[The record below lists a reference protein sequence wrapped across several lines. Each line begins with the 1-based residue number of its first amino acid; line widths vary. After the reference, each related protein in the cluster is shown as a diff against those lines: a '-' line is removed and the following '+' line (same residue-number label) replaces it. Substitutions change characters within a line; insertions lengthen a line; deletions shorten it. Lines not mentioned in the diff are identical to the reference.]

1 MGGGKETPRQKM
13 IGMMYLVLTALLAMN
28 VSKQVLHGY
37 IFVNESMERSRENLT
52 ENNSRVT
59 EAFQKSIDGNSGAK
73 PYYIKSQEAKK
84 ELAEMIDYIEKV
96 KHFVYLH
103 TEKPDNPASADT
115 MKLKN
120 LVDGSFDN
128 YDIPT
133 EVLLGSEPLRPKSGP
148 LTASELKGNLET
160 LHGKIVAMI
169 DKMQKTEGEHLFPAD
184 YDNLKKKLTAS
195 LLPKASGARE
205 DGVEMTWEME
215 NFYHLPEA
223 AVIAN
228 LTKMQVDVKNAEA
241 EILQVFSAASGK
253 LSIKPD
259 KLVAKVVAPTN
270 YVQAGQEYTADI
282 FLSAAF
288 SKLGAGD
295 MEVLIGVDSSTAKSM
310 AASSGK
316 SLPIIDGLGKYK
328 VPTNAQGD
336 QTFKGSIRFKKP
348 DGTFE
353 VYPFEQTYKVAP
365 PAVAVSAD
373 QMNVFY
379 AGVVNPVS
387 ASAAGIAPADIL
399 VNPSGAGVKYV
410 QKGPGKYEFTFTG
423 TGECSIMVSAK
434 TKDGVKPQGP
444 PVKFRV
450 KPLPPPVASVGGKF
464 GTVDMKKSELSTI
477 GGVGAN
483 APGFDF
489 KANYIV
495 MSFDVTGSI
504 KGQTKFTSCTGNNLN
519 AEAKAILSQAGG
531 GSKIFFDNIRVKKPD
546 GQIVSN
552 VPGVTIKIK
561 N

>member
-37 IFVNESMERSRENLT
+37 IFVNESMERSRENLL
-52 ENNSRVT
+52 ENNNRVS
-59 EAFQKSIDGNSGAK
+59 EAFQKSIDGNPGAK
-73 PYYIKSQEAKK
+73 PYYNRAVEAKK
-84 ELAEMIDYIEKV
+84 EFNEMVEYIEKV
-96 KHFVYLH
+96 KHFVYLS

-115 MKLKN
+115 MQLKY

-133 EVLLGSEPLRPKSGP
+133 EVLLGSEPLNPKSGP
-148 LTASELKGNLET
+148 LTASELKANLVA
-160 LHGKIVAMI
+160 LHSKVLAMV
-169 DKMQKTEGEHLFPAD
+169 DKMQKTDGEHLFPAD
-184 YDNLKKKLTAS
+184 YENLKKKLTSS
-195 LLPKASGARE
+195 LLPKASGAKE
-205 DGVEMTWEME
+205 DGIEMTWEME

-228 LTKMQVDVKNAEA
+228 LSKMQVDIKNAEA

-288 SKLGAGD
+288 SKLGEGD
-295 MEVLIGVDSSTAKSM
+295 MEVLMGVDSATAK
-310 AASSGK
+310 AATGK
-316 SLPIIDGLGKYK
+316 GNSLPIVDGMGKYK
-328 VPTNAQGD
+328 VGTNAQGD
-336 QTFKGSIRFKKP
+336 QTFKGVIKFKKP

-353 VYPFEQTYKVAP
+353 IYPFENTYKVAP
-365 PAVAVSAD
+365 PSVAVSAD
-373 QMNVFY
+373 QMRVFY

-399 VNPSGAGVKYV
+399 INPTGAGVKYV
-410 QKGPGKYEFTFTG
+410 QKGPGAYEFTFSG
-423 TGECSIMVSAK
+423 TGECLIAVSAK

-450 KPLPPPVASVGGKF
+450 KPLPPPVASVGGKS
-464 GTVDMKKSELSTI
+464 GTVDLKKSELSAI

-519 AEAKAILSQAGG
+519 TEAKAILSAAGT

>member
-28 VSKQVLHGY
+28 VSKTVLHGY
-37 IFVNESMERSRENLT
+37 IFVNESMERSRDNLL
-52 ENNSRVT
+52 ENNKRVS
-59 EAFQKSIDGNSGAK
+59 EAFLKSLDGNSGAK
-73 PYYIKSQEAKK
+73 PYYNRALEAQK
-84 ELAEMIDYIEKV
+84 EMNDLVQYIEEIKYKV
-96 KHFVYLH
+96 YRE
-103 TEKPDNPASADT
+103 TENPADPKSADT

-120 LVDGSFDN
+120 LVNGSFDD
-128 YDIPT
+128 YDKPT
-133 EVLLGSEPLRPKSGP
+133 YALLGSDPKSPITGP
-148 LTASELKGNLET
+148 LTASELKGKFVE
-160 LHGKIVAMI
+160 LHSKLLAMI
-169 DKMQKTEGEHLFPAD
+169 DKMQKTDGEHLFPAD
-184 YDNLKKKLTAS
+184 HENLKKKLGQLKPES
-195 LLPKASGARE
+195 SGAKE
-205 DGVEMTWEME
+205 DGIEMTWEME

-228 LTKMQVDVKNAEA
+228 LTKLQADVKNAEA

-259 KLVAKVVAPTN
+259 KLIAKVVAPSS
-270 YVQAGQEYTADI
+270 YIQAGQEYSADI

-288 SKLGAGD
+288 SKLGEGD
-295 MEVLIGVDSSTAKSM
+295 MEVLIGVDSATAK
-310 AASSGK
+310 AATGK
-316 SLPIIDGLGKYK
+316 GNSLPIVDGMGKYK
-328 VPTNAQGD
+328 FGTSAQGD
-336 QTFKGSIRFKKP
+336 QTYKGVIKFKKP

-353 VYPFEQTYKVAP
+353 VYPFSETFKVAP

-379 AGVVNPVS
+379 AGVVNPVT
-387 ASAAGIAPADIL
+387 ASAAGIAPADI
-399 VNPSGAGVKYV
+399 VVSPTGSGAKYV
-410 QKGPGKYEFTFTG
+410 QTGPGKYEFTFSG
-423 TGECSIMVSAK
+423 TGECSILVSAK
-434 TKDGVKPQGP
+434 TKDGVKAQGP
-444 PVKFRV
+444 PIKFRV

-464 GTVDMKKSELSTI
+464 GTVDMKKSELSSI

-519 AEAKAILSQAGG
+519 AEARNILAAAGG
-531 GSKIFFDNIRVKKPD
+531 GSKIFFDNIKVKKPD